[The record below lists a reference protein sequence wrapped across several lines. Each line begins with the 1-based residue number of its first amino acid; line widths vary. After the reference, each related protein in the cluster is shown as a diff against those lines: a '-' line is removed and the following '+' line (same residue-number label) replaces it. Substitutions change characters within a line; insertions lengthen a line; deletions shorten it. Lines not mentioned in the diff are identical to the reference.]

1 MVLPFIPLFA
11 HIPIIFFV
19 NRHSGMLLAAFGKME
34 NSTVNMLA
42 CLYLLGALVEVKN
55 LLFST
60 FFRPSRIT
68 VSFTSLMDMLQ
79 GSPVCCRCKNL
90 MEVSQ
95 NICYYHDKTI
105 SFLLVGSPWG
115 AGTFAGTDERRQPTE
130 LELEMAAGQ
139 GKAFYQVVSRV
150 QWES

>member
-1 MVLPFIPLFA
+1 
-11 HIPIIFFV
+11 
-19 NRHSGMLLAAFGKME
+19 
-34 NSTVNMLA
+34 
-42 CLYLLGALVEVKN
+42 
-55 LLFST
+55 
-60 FFRPSRIT
+60 
-68 VSFTSLMDMLQ
+68 
-79 GSPVCCRCKNL
+79 

-95 NICYYHDKTI
+95 NICYYYDKTI